1 MMHIHDSKQPFARGR
16 IARAA
21 SMIFTLVV
29 WLFSAPPTSGA
40 AREDVMG
47 ITGGTLL
54 WEDQFDQAQRQD
66 IAVAVAAQRGVVVA
80 AGTTRDAT
88 GNRDILVRAYDGLT
102 GSVLWQSRSTSP
114 AALPLPGL

>member
-40 AREDVMG
+40 AGEDVMG

-66 IAVAVAAQRGVVVA
+66 IAVAVLLS
-80 AGTTRDAT
+80 AGSSWRPGRPETPPAT
-88 GNRDILVRAYDGLT
+88 AISSCGRMTV
-102 GSVLWQSRSTSP
+102 
-114 AALPLPGL
+114 